1 MSIFKEFLIVGAV
14 AAAAIWAQFA
24 GAVELPVDLYGK
36 VNISH
41 DSHDPG
47 DDDFKSNASRIGVK
61 GAYELDSGLSIIYQV
76 EQSVDFAHGGS
87 DIDTLLGMRNT
98 FVGIKGDFG
107 KVFFGTHDTPF
118 KKAQNKIDAFNDQV
132 GDIKT
137 LLPGEVRARDTWNYH
152 SPKLAGGLAVQA
164 MYVPAD
170 GAFGSSKSLSL
181 GWTAADLYFGFG
193 VDMDMRKNERAV
205 ARTRVYDSWR
215 GVGQYTP
222 GSWKFGAL
230 IQSSEQ
236 TNSAGADRETGYI
249 ASVAYKLDKLT
260 LMGQYG
266 ASDIS
271 RADADQLVLGAA
283 YKIASGTKVYLYLS
297 DLESGGAVDSV
308 SLGLEYKF

>member
-1 MSIFKEFLIVGAV
+1 MFRRLLIIMSGVLAV
-14 AAAAIWAQFA
+14 AWDQTAA
-24 GAVELPVDLYGK
+24 AVELPVELYGK
-36 VNISH
+36 INISY

-61 GAYELDSGLSIIYQV
+61 GEYALESGVSIIYQV
-76 EQSVDFAHGGS
+76 EQSVDYAHGGT

-98 FVGIKGDFG
+98 YVGVKGSFG
-107 KVFFGTHDTPF
+107 KFFFGTHDTPF
-118 KKAQNKIDAFNDQV
+118 KRSQSKIDLFNDQA

-137 LLPGEVRARDTWNYH
+137 LLPGEVRARDSWVYQ
-152 SPKLAGGLAVQA
+152 SPRFGGGLAVQA

-181 GWTAADLYFGFG
+181 GWNRDNLHLGFG
-193 VDMDMRKNERAV
+193 MDMDMRKNERAV

-215 GVGQYTP
+215 GVIQYTP
-222 GSWKFGAL
+222 GAWKFGAL

-236 TNSAGADRETGYI
+236 TNAAGADRETGYI

-266 ASDIS
+266 ASDILQ
-271 RADADQLVLGAA
+271 ADADQLLLGAA
-283 YKIASGTKVYLYLS
+283 YKVSKGSKVYLYVS
-297 DLESGGAVDSV
+297 DLESGGAVDTVSV
-308 SLGLEYKF
+308 GFEFKF